1 MPYVAPEVVQRVKQI
16 DLLTYLKTYE
26 PYELVHFSGNTYT
39 TKTHDS
45 LKISN
50 GKWMWWS
57 RGIGGRSALD
67 YLIKVRGYDFIQAV
81 QTIAEQA
88 AIQPPVS
95 IPAEKKTEKK
105 LILPKPYRYQTYA
118 VSYLQNRGID
128 MEMIQYCLKT
138 GQIYESENYHNVVF
152 VGMDQSGIPRYAALR
167 EFPVMRLCEGSVQTL
182 SGRRPGAKKTILSV
196 SRQKKNAAKS
206 ICLSLRLTCY
216 LTPQSKNW
224 TRKIG
229 EKRICYPLRACI
241 SLPKKSRKARFRQ
254 R

>member
-26 PYELVHFSGNTYT
+26 PSELVHFSGNVYT
-39 TKTHDS
+39 TRSHDS

-57 RGIGGRSALD
+57 QGIGGRSALD
-67 YLIKVRGYDFIQAV
+67 YLIKVRGYDFVQAV
-81 QTIAEQA
+81 QIIAEQA

-95 IPAEKKTEKK
+95 IPAEKKTEKR

-138 GQIYESENYHNVVF
+138 GQVYESENYHNVVF
-152 VGMDQSGIPRYAALR
+152 VGKDQSGI
-167 EFPVMRLCEGSVQTL
+167 SVRTL
-182 SGRRPGAKKTILSV
+182 SGRRPGVTKTTLSV
-196 SRQKKNAAKS
+196 FRQRKNAGQS
-206 ICLSLRLTCY
+206 ICLSQPLTCY
-216 LTPQSKNW
+216 LMPRSKSW
-224 TRKIG
+224 TGKTG
-229 EKRICYPLRACI
+229 EKNTCYLLRACI
-241 SLPKKSRKARFRQ
+241 SQLKKLRKARCR
-254 R
+254 RR